1 MLYIYIL
8 LAILLFLIIF
18 VFAPAVVCYRS
29 VFGRRK
35 ILPLDDEKLYKP
47 AIEPYKERM
56 LADWDALMKQGFE
69 RVSVTAYDGVMLCGD
84 LYRRGSAKTA
94 IMVHGYNAD
103 PYVNLVSPAAWLYE
117 NGFNVLVIYHRA
129 HGYSGGN
136 RCGMG
141 LIEQNDVQT
150 WLRFILDENPAQ
162 YVLLYGSS
170 MGGTTL
176 AYLSDSI
183 EEERVP
189 CMIIDCGYISTEN
202 QLLHDAKKM
211 HMPPLLIPLIRRICL
226 WDQRIDIRERTTE
239 HLKHAGKPIL
249 FIHGTADL
257 TVPLEEGKENY
268 DACAC
273 EKHMVIVEGAGHTT
287 AFQTNEEQVTNE
299 MDQFLCHYFKH

>member
-1 MLYIYIL
+1 MLYLYLL

-47 AIEPYKERM
+47 AIEPYKEKM
-56 LADWDALMKQGFE
+56 LADREALQKDGFE
-69 RVSVTAYDGVMLCGD
+69 RVSVTAYDGVTLCGD
-84 LYRRGSAKTA
+84 LYDRGAAKTA

-103 PYVNLVSPAAWLYE
+103 PYVNLVSPAKWLYD

-129 HGYSGGN
+129 HGCSGGK

-141 LIEQNDVQT
+141 LIEQNDVLT
-150 WLRFILDENPAQ
+150 WLRYILDLNPAQ

-176 AYLSDSI
+176 SYLSDTI
-183 EEERVP
+183 DEPRVP
-189 CMIIDCGYISTEN
+189 CMVVDCGYISTDN
-202 QLLHDAKKM
+202 QLRHDAKRM
-211 HMPPLLIPLIRRICL
+211 HMPPLIIPLIRRICM
-226 WDQRIDIRERTTE
+226 WDQRVDIRERTTE
-239 HLKHAGKPIL
+239 HLKYANKPIL

-268 DACAC
+268 EACTSD
-273 EKHMVIVEGAGHTT
+273 KHMIIVEGGGHTT
-287 AFQTNEEQVTNE
+287 AFQTDEQQVTEE
-299 MDQFLCHYFKH
+299 MSEFLQKYFKK